1 MDVTD
6 ATFEAEVIIRS
17 GQTPVVVDLWA
28 PWCGPCK
35 QLGPILEKVIAETN
49 GKVVLAKVNVDEYP
63 GIAQAFQAQSI
74 PAVHAIVDGK
84 PVDSFLGA
92 QGEETVR
99 QFVNKLTAGTVEDPI
114 DPRIAAGDESS
125 LRALLN
131 EEVDHLD
138 GVLALAALIIERDEE
153 GDKAEALTLLERVP
167 QNPDVRHL
175 AALARAEAV
184 EDIDSRLNELL
195 MQAKEDDEARQAFI
209 DLLEVLGSDN
219 PKATE
224 WRRKL
229 ASALY

>member
-49 GKVVLAKVNVDEYP
+49 GKVVLAKVNVDENP

-99 QFVNKLTAGTVEDPI
+99 QFVNKLATGAVEDPI
-114 DPRIAAGDESS
+114 DPRIAAGDEAS
-125 LRALLN
+125 LRALLD

-138 GVLALAALIIERDEE
+138 GVLALAALLIERDEE

-184 EDIDSRLNELL
+184 EDIDGRLNELL

>member
-1 MDVTD
+1 M
-6 ATFEAEVIIRS
+6 
-17 GQTPVVVDLWA
+17 
-28 PWCGPCK
+28 
-35 QLGPILEKVIAETN
+35 
-49 GKVVLAKVNVDEYP
+49 VLAKVNVDENP

-114 DPRIAAGDESS
+114 DPRIAAGDEAS

-138 GVLALAALIIERDEE
+138 GVLALAALLIERDEE

-229 ASALY
+229 ASTLY

>member
-49 GKVVLAKVNVDEYP
+49 GKVVLAKVNVDENP

-99 QFVNKLTAGTVEDPI
+99 QFVNKLATGAVEDPI
-114 DPRIAAGDESS
+114 DPRIAAGDEAS
-125 LRALLN
+125 LRALLD

-138 GVLALAALIIERDEE
+138 GVLALAALLIERNDE

-184 EDIDSRLNELL
+184 EDIDGRLNELL

-209 DLLEVLGSDN
+209 DLLEVLGSGN

>member
-49 GKVVLAKVNVDEYP
+49 GKVVLAKVNVDENP

-99 QFVNKLTAGTVEDPI
+99 QFVSKLATGAVEDPV
-114 DPRIAAGDESS
+114 DPLIAAGDEAS
-125 LRALLN
+125 LRSLLD
-131 EEVDHLD
+131 EEADHLD
-138 GVLALAALIIERDEE
+138 GVLALAALLIERGDD
-153 GDKAEALTLLERVP
+153 GDKSEALTLLERVP

-195 MQAKEDDEARQAFI
+195 ALAREDDEARQAFI
-209 DLLEVLGSDN
+209 DMLEVLGSNN

-229 ASALY
+229 ASTLY

>member
-6 ATFEAEVIIRS
+6 ATFETEVIIRS

-35 QLGPILEKVIAETN
+35 QLGPILEKVIGETN
-49 GKVVLAKVNVDEYP
+49 GKVVLAKVNVDENP

-74 PAVHAIVDGK
+74 PAVHAIIDGK

-99 QFVNKLTAGTVEDPI
+99 QFVNKLTTGAIEDPI
-114 DPRIAAGDESS
+114 DPRIAAGDETS
-125 LRALLN
+125 LRSLLEEEADNLDGILALSALL
-131 EEVDHLD
+131 
-138 GVLALAALIIERDEE
+138 IERNEE
-153 GDKAEALTLLERVP
+153 GDKAEALELLERVP

-184 EDIDSRLNELL
+184 DDIDSRLGELL
-195 MQAKEDDEARQAFI
+195 AQAKEDDQARQAFI
-209 DLLEVLGSDN
+209 DLLEVLGPDD

-229 ASALY
+229 ASTLY

>member
-6 ATFEAEVIIRS
+6 ATFETEVIIRS

-35 QLGPILEKVIAETN
+35 QLGPILEKVIGETN
-49 GKVVLAKVNVDEYP
+49 GKVVLAKVNVDENP

-74 PAVHAIVDGK
+74 PAVHAIIDGK

-99 QFVNKLTAGTVEDPI
+99 QFVNKLTTGAIEDPI
-114 DPRIAAGDESS
+114 DPRIAAGDETS
-125 LRALLN
+125 LRSLL
-131 EEVDHLD
+131 EEEADNLD
-138 GVLALAALIIERDEE
+138 GVLALSALLIERNEE
-153 GDKAEALTLLERVP
+153 GDKAEALELLERVP

-184 EDIDSRLNELL
+184 DDIDSRLGELL
-195 MQAKEDDEARQAFI
+195 AQAKEDDQARQAFI
-209 DLLEVLGSDN
+209 DLLEVLGPDD

-229 ASALY
+229 ASTLY

>member
-6 ATFEAEVIIRS
+6 ATFETEVIIRS

-49 GKVVLAKVNVDEYP
+49 GKVVLAKVNVDENP

-99 QFVNKLTAGTVEDPI
+99 QFVSKLATGAVEDPV
-114 DPRIAAGDESS
+114 DPRIAAGDEAS
-125 LRALLN
+125 LRALLD
-131 EEVDHLD
+131 EETDHLE
-138 GVLALAALIIERDEE
+138 GVLALAALLIERGDD
-153 GDKAEALTLLERVP
+153 GDKSEALTLLERVP

-195 MQAKEDDEARQAFI
+195 TLAKEDDEARQAFI
-209 DLLEVLGSDN
+209 DLLEVLGSNN

-229 ASALY
+229 ASTLY

>member
-6 ATFEAEVIIRS
+6 ATFETEVIIRS

-49 GKVVLAKVNVDEYP
+49 GKVVLAKVNVDENP

-99 QFVNKLTAGTVEDPI
+99 QFVSKLATGAVEDPV
-114 DPRIAAGDESS
+114 DPRIAAGDEAS
-125 LRALLN
+125 LRALLD
-131 EEVDHLD
+131 EETDHLE
-138 GVLALAALIIERDEE
+138 GVLALAALLIERGDD
-153 GDKAEALTLLERVP
+153 GDKSEALTLLERVP

-195 MQAKEDDEARQAFI
+195 ALAREDDEARQAFI
-209 DLLEVLGSDN
+209 DLLEVLGSNN

-229 ASALY
+229 ASTLY

>member
-6 ATFEAEVIIRS
+6 ATFETEVIIRS

-49 GKVVLAKVNVDEYP
+49 GKVVLAKVNVDENP

-99 QFVNKLTAGTVEDPI
+99 QFVSKLATGAVEDPV
-114 DPRIAAGDESS
+114 DPRIAAGDEAS
-125 LRALLN
+125 LRSLLD
-131 EEVDHLD
+131 EEADHLD
-138 GVLALAALIIERDEE
+138 GVLALAALLIERGDD
-153 GDKAEALTLLERVP
+153 GDKSEALTLLERVP

-195 MQAKEDDEARQAFI
+195 ALAREDDEARQAFI
-209 DLLEVLGSDN
+209 DLLEVLGSNN

-229 ASALY
+229 ASTLY

>member
-35 QLGPILEKVIAETN
+35 QLGPILEKVIGETN
-49 GKVVLAKVNVDEYP
+49 GKVVLAKVNVDENP

-99 QFVNKLTAGTVEDPI
+99 QFVSKLVAGAVEDPI
-114 DPRIAAGDESS
+114 DPRIAAGDEVS
-125 LRALLN
+125 LRSLLE
-131 EEVDHLD
+131 EEVDHLE
-138 GVLALAALIIERDEE
+138 GVLALAGLLIERDDE
-153 GDKAEALTLLERVP
+153 GDKTEALGLLERVP

-195 MQAKEDDEARQAFI
+195 SLAKEDDEARQAFI
-209 DLLEVLGSDN
+209 DLLEVLGPDN

>member
-49 GKVVLAKVNVDEYP
+49 GKVVLAKVNVDENP

-99 QFVNKLTAGTVEDPI
+99 QFVSKLGAETVEDPI
-114 DPRIAAGDESS
+114 DPRIAAGDEAS

-138 GVLALAALIIERDEE
+138 GVLALAALLIERDEE

>member
-1 MDVTD
+1 ML
-6 ATFEAEVIIRS
+6 F
-17 GQTPVVVDLWA
+17 
-28 PWCGPCK
+28 
-35 QLGPILEKVIAETN
+35 LEKVIAETN
-49 GKVVLAKVNVDEYP
+49 GKVVLAKVNVDENP

-99 QFVNKLTAGTVEDPI
+99 QFVNKLATGAVEDPI
-114 DPRIAAGDESS
+114 DPRIAAGDEAS
-125 LRALLN
+125 LRALLD

-138 GVLALAALIIERDEE
+138 GVLALAALLIERNDE

-184 EDIDSRLNELL
+184 EDIDSQLNELL

-209 DLLEVLGSDN
+209 DLLEVLGSGN

>member
-6 ATFEAEVIIRS
+6 ATFETEVIIRS

-49 GKVVLAKVNVDEYP
+49 GKVVLAKVNVDENP

-99 QFVNKLTAGTVEDPI
+99 QFVSKLATGAVEDPV
-114 DPRIAAGDESS
+114 DPRIAAGDEAS
-125 LRALLN
+125 LRALLD
-131 EEVDHLD
+131 EEADHLD
-138 GVLALAALIIERDEE
+138 GVLALAALLIERGDD
-153 GDKAEALTLLERVP
+153 GDKSEALTLLERVP

-195 MQAKEDDEARQAFI
+195 ALAREDDEARQAFI
-209 DLLEVLGSDN
+209 DLLEVLGSNN

-229 ASALY
+229 ASTLY

>member
-49 GKVVLAKVNVDEYP
+49 GKVVLAKVNVDENP

-114 DPRIAAGDESS
+114 DPRIAAGDEAS

-138 GVLALAALIIERDEE
+138 GVLALAALLIERDEE
-153 GDKAEALTLLERVP
+153 GDKAEALTLLERAP

-175 AALARAEAV
+175 AALARAEAA

-209 DLLEVLGSDN
+209 DLLEVLGSGN